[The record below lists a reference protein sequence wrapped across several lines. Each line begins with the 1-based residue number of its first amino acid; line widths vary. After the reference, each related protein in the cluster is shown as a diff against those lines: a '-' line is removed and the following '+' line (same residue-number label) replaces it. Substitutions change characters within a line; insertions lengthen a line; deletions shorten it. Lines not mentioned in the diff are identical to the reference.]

1 VDNSPR
7 HGLRSTVDALSPP
20 NRERVRIASIDA
32 VRRVDTREIRTDV
45 VYGAARRLA
54 SYYDTCRLR
63 SINSSAEVNMRS
75 SVIEISQ
82 SCETGEI
89 LPLKSGFW
97 PYQQRGQPRRGL
109 SGSTTSISG
118 QRPRFLHEMPLQIF
132 RRRRFI
138 GGSSSNQPA
147 TLPQRVRAEWSQL
160 FSMASMHPVIR
171 VVLLAILALVSSG
184 RMAPGQQVSASP
196 SKPNPTPSAVP
207 VAEIPLK
214 AQSALDS
221 LQDTEADVSRAQS
234 SADAIART
242 VSELTGE
249 IDARIAEDTR
259 LLRTSLSLEELYR
272 LKLGWRTFNVR
283 LLASARELTQQATS
297 LEEQLGRLEKLNK
310 TWQATLQSVKKPGTP
325 PPVLP
330 RVQSVVDSVEHTRQA
345 IESGQMH
352 VLALQS
358 SLSEAQARVRTT
370 LSSIEQAELR
380 AMQHIF
386 VRDSPPIWNLASTLG
401 TEWQKHSSESFA
413 SQLNASAAFTKRLPY
428 TFLIHA
434 LFIALM
440 ATALHWLQR
449 RIGKSAE
456 GKPDLQR
463 ALPILDLPV
472 STAFTL
478 SILIIPAIY
487 VQAPRLIH
495 AIMGVVTLIP
505 AVVVLQRLLLRHAYP
520 ILNAIVILYFVG
532 QFRVLAAPLPVLA
545 RFIFLGQVLGASVF
559 LLWLLRSWHLPTEAE
574 ETHGRVWRTIRALA
588 KIGLALLPVAF
599 LANIF
604 GYVNLGNLLGTIFLR
619 SVYVAAM
626 LYTAIRIIEGLLI
639 IALQVRPLHM
649 SRAISQHRL
658 MIQRRTCRLLE
669 FLAFLFWLGL
679 LLNFFGLLTPLI
691 ATTEAALN
699 TNLAIRSFN
708 ITLGDIL
715 VALIAVWASF
725 LVSKFVRF
733 LLEEDVY
740 NRLHLASGI
749 PYAISTV
756 LHYAILLLGF
766 FVALSA
772 LGIDLTKLTIL
783 IGAFTVGIGF
793 GLQNIINNFVSG
805 LILLFERP
813 IKIGDVIEAGGN
825 VGEVRRIG
833 IRASVIRTL
842 EGSEIIVPNGS
853 FISGQVTNWT
863 LSDRLRAVEVSV
875 NVSGDTDPQRVA
887 ELLKNTAAAHPSVE
901 KEPSPQVYVTNFS
914 AGAVTYQ
921 LRAWTDRQEDWAQLR
936 SDLWLA
942 VKGALAHAK
951 IAIT

>member
-1 VDNSPR
+1 MVPRQETAATNSVVAGSGFTALPALGFQR
-7 HGLRSTVDALSPP
+7 FSRRPRST
-20 NRERVRIASIDA
+20 
-32 VRRVDTREIRTDV
+32 
-45 VYGAARRLA
+45 
-54 SYYDTCRLR
+54 
-63 SINSSAEVNMRS
+63 NSSPETTLRI
-75 SVIEISQ
+75 SVTESSQ
-82 SCETGEI
+82 SCGTGET
-89 LPLKSGFW
+89 LLLQSRFW
-97 PYQQRGQPRRGL
+97 GSPTAKATTAPPR
-109 SGSTTSISG
+109 
-118 QRPRFLHEMPLQIF
+118 QV
-132 RRRRFI
+132 
-138 GGSSSNQPA
+138 
-147 TLPQRVRAEWSQL
+147 RVPAEWTEA
-160 FSMASMHPVIR
+160 FSMRSMNPVVRI
-171 VVLLAILALVSSG
+171 VLLVILALVSSG
-184 RMAPGQQVSASP
+184 GTAPGQQASASP
-196 SKPNPTPSAVP
+196 PKTNPTPAAIP
-207 VAEIPLK
+207 VAEIPSK

-234 SADAIART
+234 SADSIART
-242 VSELTGE
+242 VSGLTSE
-249 IDARIAEDTR
+249 IDARIADDTR
-259 LLRTSLSLEELYR
+259 LLTTSPSLEELYR

-283 LLASARELTQQATS
+283 LLASARELTQHAAS
-297 LEEQLGRLEKLNK
+297 LEEQLARLEKLNK
-310 TWQATLQSVKKPGTP
+310 TWQVTLQSAKKPGTP
-325 PPVLP
+325 PPVLQ
-330 RVQSVVDSVEHTRQA
+330 RVQSVVDSVEQTRQA

-380 AMQHIF
+380 AVQHIF
-386 VRDSPPIWNLASTLG
+386 VRDSPPIWNPASTLG
-401 TEWQKHSSESFA
+401 TEWEKHSSESFA
-413 SQLNASAAFTKRLPY
+413 LQLKASVAFTKRLPY

-434 LFIALM
+434 LFIALV
-440 ATALHWLQR
+440 ATALHWPQR

-456 GKPDLQR
+456 GRPDLQR
-463 ALPILDLPV
+463 TLPILALPV

-505 AVVVLQRLLLRHAYP
+505 AVVVLQRLLLRNAYP

-532 QFRVLAAPLPVLA
+532 QLRVLAVPLPVLA

-559 LLWLLRSWHLPTEAE
+559 LVWVLRSWHLPTEAH
-574 ETHGRVWRTIRALA
+574 ETHGRVWRTIRAMA
-588 KIGLALLPVAF
+588 KIGLVLLPVAF

-604 GYVNLGNLLGTIFLR
+604 GYLNLANLLGTIFLR
-619 SVYVAAM
+619 SVYIAAM
-626 LYTAIRIIEGLLI
+626 LYTAIRIIEGLII
-639 IALQVRPLHM
+639 IALQSRPLRM

-669 FLAFLFWLGL
+669 FFAFLFWLGL

-691 ATTEAALN
+691 AAIEAALN
-699 TNLAIRSFN
+699 TNVAIRSFN

-725 LVSKFVRF
+725 LVSKFLRF
-733 LLEEDVY
+733 LLEEDMY
-740 NRLHLASGI
+740 RHLHLASGI
-749 PYAISTV
+749 PYAISTL

-813 IKIGDVIEAGGN
+813 IKIGDLIEVGGN

-833 IRASVIRTL
+833 IRASVIRTGD
-842 EGSEIIVPNGS
+842 GSEIIVPNGS

-863 LSDRLRAVEVSV
+863 FSDRQRGVEVSV
-875 NVSGDTDPQRVA
+875 NVGASADTQLVA
-887 ELLKNTAAAHPSVE
+887 ELLKNTAAAQSGVAR
-901 KEPSPQVYVTNFS
+901 EPSPQVYVTNFS
-914 AGAVTYQ
+914 AGAVTFQ
-921 LRAWTDRQEDWAQLR
+921 LRAWTDRQEDWARLR
-936 SDLWLA
+936 SDLSLA
-942 VKGALAHAK
+942 VKNALAREK
-951 IAIT
+951 IAMA